1 MANEQY
7 LIEVTQDQKIRA
19 GELKADGRYEAQQY
33 RGRPT
38 YALSDATLEDYAAYW
53 REWIAQSGYIK
64 EDEADICFLYPKPFD
79 IEAFLAAAR
88 AEGVGI
94 TFSPA
99 TRWGRQGIETY
110 LRHTDRHLESISSAP
125 GGAIALV
132 LASGDALFAKSGEGR
147 RFAATSSKRKKTSAP
162 KRRKKEAP
170 PKEKTGAAKAHIS
183 RATREE
189 IAQGIRLLAE
199 EKCRTVD
206 ENG

>member
-7 LIEVTQDQKIRA
+7 LIEVARDQKICA

-33 RGRPT
+33 RGRPA
-38 YALSDATLEDYAAYW
+38 YALSDSTLEDYAVYW

-64 EDEADICFLYPKPFD
+64 EDEADICFLYPKPFK

-94 TFSPA
+94 TFAAA

-110 LRHTDRHLESISSAP
+110 LRHTDRRLKAVSAGSGGTLALRLES
-125 GGAIALV
+125 GEQL
-132 LASGDALFAKSGEGR
+132 LAKSSGGR
-147 RFAATSSKRKKTSAP
+147 SFDTTSSRKKKPTAS
-162 KRRKKEAP
+162 KRRKKEPP
-170 PKEKTGAAKAHIS
+170 PKEKKGAGHEYIS

-206 ENG
+206 EN